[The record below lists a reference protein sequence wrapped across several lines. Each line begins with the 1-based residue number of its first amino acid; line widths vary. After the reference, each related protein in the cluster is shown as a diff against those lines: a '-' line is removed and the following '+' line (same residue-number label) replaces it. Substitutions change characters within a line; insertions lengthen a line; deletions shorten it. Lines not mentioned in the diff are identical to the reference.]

1 MEAKDLYS
9 ADKRGKQFSRDLIHG
24 TFLQWNMPDFRNF
37 RTKVG
42 YLQSNPYSDVFHTLT
57 LILGSVKLVH
67 IAISSLTLMSGYR
80 FLVKRASSSWSC
92 WEVKCVRCRRCLLDM
107 IEFLLALQSV
117 LRVVVP
123 VDKAPDAT
131 GEVPPPPLPP
141 EDSSSSSSWLS
152 GSSGLKSFRA
162 LGSGKWIS
170 LDTLHTGQYGGCTI
184 FVQGRK
190 IQTDAVQNHPY
201 WPDFWHWISAGLPF
215 KIFFHIIYW
224 IL

>member
-1 MEAKDLYS
+1 MNL
-9 ADKRGKQFSRDLIHG
+9 
-24 TFLQWNMPDFRNF
+24 
-37 RTKVG
+37 
-42 YLQSNPYSDVFHTLT
+42 FHTLT
-57 LILGSVKLVH
+57 VILGSVKLVH

-92 WEVKCVRCRRCLLDM
+92 WEVKCVLCRRCLLEM

-123 VDKAPDAT
+123 EDKAPVAT
-131 GEVPPPPLPP
+131 GEVPPPPPPLPP

-170 LDTLHTGQYGGCTI
+170 LDKLHTGQYGGFYRGWRFLPGCP
-184 FVQGRK
+184 RK
-190 IQTDAVQNHPY
+190 KNSDWCGAKSSI
-201 WPDFWHWISAGLPF
+201 WPDFWHWKRVGLLF

>member
-1 MEAKDLYS
+1 MTEV
-9 ADKRGKQFSRDLIHG
+9 
-24 TFLQWNMPDFRNF
+24 RN
-37 RTKVG
+37 
-42 YLQSNPYSDVFHTLT
+42 LQSNPYSDVFHTLT

-92 WEVKCVRCRRCLLDM
+92 WEVKCVRCRRCLLEM

-117 LRVVVP
+117 FRVVVP
-123 VDKAPDAT
+123 VDKAPVAT
-131 GEVPPPPLPP
+131 GEVPPPPPLPP

-162 LGSGKWIS
+162 LGSGKWMKVWI
-170 LDTLHTGQYGGCTI
+170 HTGQYGGSTEGGGFAI

-190 IQTDAVQNHPY
+190 TQTDAVQNHPY
-201 WPDFWHWISAGLPF
+201 WPDFWHWKRAGL
-215 KIFFHIIYW
+215 
-224 IL
+224 LL